1 MVPGAIDSHPS
12 KRYYVHTLLTDGG
25 WAPLRRLIALVLLLM
40 MLIAPAAASA
50 ADEPPVIPARAYL
63 LMDMASGQVL
73 YAHEGDKKLPMASTT
88 KIMTAILALERGKL
102 TDVVTAGQKPYDTG
116 GSTIYLDLGE
126 QQPLEN
132 LLYALMLESANDA
145 AVAIAEHLAGTEE
158 QFAAWMNAKAREI
171 GAVNTHFVNSHG
183 LHHPEHYTTAHDLA
197 LIARYAMQN
206 PEFRRLVLI
215 EEKEI
220 PGFKENPPRKLFSR
234 NQLLGY
240 YEGVTGVKNGF
251 TEEALLTN
259 VASAKRGGTELIAVI
274 LGAENLLWT
283 SSIKLLD
290 YGFSHFETRRVV
302 QKGDEVGRTLLPG
315 AADQVSIRAAEDLWA
330 AVPLGA
336 SVRSDRTLTLQDGLS
351 APVAADAVVGR
362 LTVQVGGQDVGSVP
376 VAAAAAVAAAPV
388 AVTAAAVT
396 AGSGFGLGG
405 WQWLL
410 LAALV
415 VGLFVVFFRRRRRRR
430 ML

>member
-1 MVPGAIDSHPS
+1 
-12 KRYYVHTLLTDGG
+12 
-25 WAPLRRLIALVLLLM
+25 LRRLIALVLLVM
-40 MLIAPAAASA
+40 MLTAPAAAYA
-50 ADEPPVIPARAYL
+50 ADEPPEIAARAYL

-73 YAHEGDKKLPMASTT
+73 YAHEGDTKLPMASTT

-183 LHHPEHYTTAHDLA
+183 LHHPDHYTTAHDLA

-206 PEFRRLVLI
+206 PAFRQLVLV

-220 PGFKENPPRKLFSR
+220 PGFKDNPPRKLFTR

-240 YEGVTGVKNGF
+240 YEGVSGVKNGF

-259 VASAKRGGTELIAVI
+259 VASAKRGDTELIAVV

-302 QKGDEVGRTLLPG
+302 QKGDEVGLTLLPG

-336 SVRSDRTLTLQDGLS
+336 PVKSDRTLTLQDGVT
-351 APVAADAVVGR
+351 APFAADAVVGR
-362 LTVQVGGQDVGSVP
+362 LAVQVDGQDVGSVP
-376 VAAAAAVAAAPV
+376 VTTAAAVGAAPV
-388 AVTAAAVT
+388 AVTAAALT
-396 AGSGFGLGG
+396 SGSGFGLGG
-405 WQWLL
+405 WLL
-410 LAALV
+410 LAVLL
-415 VGLFVVFFRRRRRRR
+415 VGLGAVFFRRRRRRR
-430 ML
+430 SL

>member
-1 MVPGAIDSHPS
+1 
-12 KRYYVHTLLTDGG
+12 
-25 WAPLRRLIALVLLLM
+25 M
-40 MLIAPAAASA
+40 MLIAPAAAY
-50 ADEPPVIPARAYL
+50 ADDVPVIAARAYL

-73 YAHEGDKKLPMASTT
+73 YAHEGETKLPMASTT

-102 TDVVTAGQKPYDTG
+102 TDIVTAGQKPYDTG

-145 AVAIAEHLAGTEE
+145 AVAIAEHLSGKEE
-158 QFAAWMNAKAREI
+158 QFAEWMNAKAREI

-183 LHHPEHYTTAHDLA
+183 LHHPDHYTTAHDLA

-215 EEKEI
+215 EEREI
-220 PGFKENPPRKLFSR
+220 PGFKDNPPRKLISR

-240 YEGVTGVKNGF
+240 YQGVTGVKNGF

-259 VASAKRGGTELIAVI
+259 VASAKRGDTELIAVI

-290 YGFSHFETRRVV
+290 YGFSHFASRRVV
-302 QKGDEVGRTLLPG
+302 QKGDEVGSLTIPG
-315 AADQVSIRAAEDLWA
+315 APAAVAVRAASDLWVATPIGADQQMDRVLT
-330 AVPLGA
+330 PL
-336 SVRSDRTLTLQDGLS
+336 DGLS
-351 APVAADAVVGR
+351 APVTADAVVGR
-362 LTVQVGGQDVGSVP
+362 LTVKTGSAELGSVP
-376 VAAAAAVAAAPV
+376 VTAAAAVAAAPV
-388 AVTAAAVT
+388 GMMAAVT
-396 AGSGFGLGG
+396 SASGVWVGG

-410 LAALV
+410 LAAV
-415 VGLFVVFFRRRRRRR
+415 IAGLFVFLARIRRRRRRR
-430 ML
+430 RLL

>member
-1 MVPGAIDSHPS
+1 
-12 KRYYVHTLLTDGG
+12 
-25 WAPLRRLIALVLLLM
+25 M
-40 MLIAPAAASA
+40 MMPAAGVSA
-50 ADEPPVIPARAYL
+50 ANADEPPVIAARAYL

-73 YAHEGDKKLPMASTT
+73 YAHEGETQLPMASTT

-102 TDVVTAGQKPYDTG
+102 TDIVTAGQRPYDTG

-171 GAVNTHFVNSHG
+171 GATQTHFVNSHG
-183 LHHPEHYTTAHDLA
+183 LHDPNHYTTAKDLA

-206 PEFRRLVLI
+206 PAFRSLVLV
-215 EEKEI
+215 EEKEV
-220 PGFKENPPRKLFSR
+220 PGFKDNPPRKMFSR

-259 VASAKRGGTELIAVI
+259 VASAKRGDTELIAVI
-274 LGAENLLWT
+274 LGAQSMLWT

-290 YGFSHFETRRVV
+290 YGFSHFVSRRIV
-302 QKGDEVGRTLLPG
+302 QKGDEVGRLLVPG
-315 AADQVSIRAAEDLWA
+315 AAGEVAVRAAADLWA

-336 SVRSDRTLTLQDGLS
+336 PSPAERVLLPADDAV

-362 LTVQVGGQDVGSVP
+362 LALRDAGGKEIGSVP
-376 VAAAAAVAAAPV
+376 VTVAAAVAAAPV
-388 AVTAAAVT
+388 SVSMAAALD
-396 AGSGFGLGG
+396 AGGGTGVRFGI
-405 WQWLL
+405 WLL
-410 LAALV
+410 VAG
-415 VGLFVVFFRRRRRRR
+415 VGMAGLWLMIRRRRRS
-430 ML
+430 L